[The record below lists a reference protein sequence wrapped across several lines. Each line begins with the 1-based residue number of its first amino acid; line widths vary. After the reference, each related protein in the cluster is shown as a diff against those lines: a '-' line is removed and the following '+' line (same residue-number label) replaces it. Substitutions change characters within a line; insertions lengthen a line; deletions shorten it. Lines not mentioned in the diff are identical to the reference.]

1 MNDCFIVFFFQYL
14 FSCRSIIYCCVCK
27 SRQEWGDNETSH
39 SFPNHLKI
47 FSVALDLHVCLM
59 EDHPQKKRGL
69 CLSRLH
75 QIHKYLCTHTKSCR
89 NTACLRSHTII
100 PEDACNSTTSPVG
113 LSSVEGPLCPQIT
126 QSYIAS
132 ETCCSDVATSMAISA
147 SGDSKNG

>member
-1 MNDCFIVFFFQYL
+1 MAISLSFSFNTCFLAGLLYTAVFAKADRNEETMNYSL
-14 FSCRSIIYCCVCK
+14 FSQPFKNFLSTLRPTCVPHGGPSTK
-27 SRQEWGDNETSH
+27 KERTL
-39 SFPNHLKI
+39 SFQAP
-47 FSVALDLHVCLM
+47 SDTQV
-59 EDHPQKKRGL
+59 
-69 CLSRLH
+69 
-75 QIHKYLCTHTKSCR
+75 CTHTKSCR